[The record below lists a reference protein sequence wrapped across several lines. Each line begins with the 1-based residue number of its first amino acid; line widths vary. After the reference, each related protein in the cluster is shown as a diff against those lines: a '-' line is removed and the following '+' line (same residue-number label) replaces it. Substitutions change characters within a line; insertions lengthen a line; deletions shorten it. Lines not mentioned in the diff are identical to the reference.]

1 MVFVGDQNP
10 KVGPTLSMDS
20 SRKRKRRNGLSVADI
35 LKLWS
40 QNDEAKQ
47 QRKAPAKG
55 SKKGCMR
62 GKGGPQN
69 QGCNYR
75 GVRQRTWGKWV
86 AEIRAPNRGK
96 RLWLGTFPTAYEAAL
111 AYDEAARM
119 MYGENAILNMPYV
132 SDSDSVATTSI
143 AFSEADTMTVSPKS
157 EICGY
162 HADGEGE
169 TMNVEA
175 PVDSE
180 APSTSGVINTTDE
193 IQPAKPEEECM
204 KETDYSWL
212 NGLDFSEDI
221 PIIGGPGVWDVG
233 SYFSEDEVFNIDEIL
248 G

>member
-10 KVGPTLSMDS
+10 KVGSTLSMDA
-20 SRKRKRRNGLSVADI
+20 SRKRKRRNGLSVADT

-40 QNDEAKQ
+40 QNEEAKHP
-47 QRKAPAKG
+47 RKAPAKG

-69 QGCNYR
+69 QSCNYR

-132 SDSDSVATTSI
+132 SDSDSVATTSN
-143 AFSEADTMTVSPKS
+143 AFSEADFMTVSPES

-162 HADGEGE
+162 HAFGEGE
-169 TMNVEA
+169 RMNVEF

-193 IQPAKPEEECM
+193 FQHAKPEEECM

-212 NGLDFSEDI
+212 NGLDFSDDI

>member
-10 KVGPTLSMDS
+10 KVGSTLSMDA
-20 SRKRKRRNGLSVADI
+20 SRKRKRRNGLSVADT

-40 QNDEAKQ
+40 QNEEAKHP
-47 QRKAPAKG
+47 RKAPAK
-55 SKKGCMR
+55 
-62 GKGGPQN
+62 
-69 QGCNYR
+69 
-75 GVRQRTWGKWV
+75 
-86 AEIRAPNRGK
+86 
-96 RLWLGTFPTAYEAAL
+96 
-111 AYDEAARM
+111 
-119 MYGENAILNMPYV
+119 
-132 SDSDSVATTSI
+132 DSDSVATTSN
-143 AFSEADTMTVSPKS
+143 AFSEADFMTVSPES

-162 HADGEGE
+162 HAFGEGE
-169 TMNVEA
+169 RMNVEF

-193 IQPAKPEEECM
+193 FQHAKPEEECM

-212 NGLDFSEDI
+212 NGLDFSDDI